1 MKYSSRESD
10 PNYARR
16 VQESCCHADF
26 PARECAHNAITLAAT
41 PGRTTALIRTHHRYW
56 YSLEATVY
64 GGVVQ
69 IWLRKNSFILG
80 PQYRESRPEI
90 EPD

>member
-10 PNYARR
+10 PNYARH
-16 VQESCCHADF
+16 VQEICCHADF
-26 PARECAHNAITLAAT
+26 PARECAHNVIALAAT
-41 PGRTTALIRTHHRYW
+41 PSRTTALIGITHRYG
-56 YSLEATVY
+56 YSREATVY

-69 IWLRKNSFILG
+69 MWLRKNSFILG